1 MSSFLERE
9 HYSFIYKIKTYEPFV
24 VRKLYSNGARDGN
37 RTRILGLG
45 SPCSTTKLHMHT
57 KIISLII

>member
-24 VRKLYSNGARDGN
+24 VRKLYSNGAGDEN
-37 RTRILGLG
+37 RT
-45 SPCSTTKLHMHT
+45 HVV
-57 KIISLII
+57 SLEG